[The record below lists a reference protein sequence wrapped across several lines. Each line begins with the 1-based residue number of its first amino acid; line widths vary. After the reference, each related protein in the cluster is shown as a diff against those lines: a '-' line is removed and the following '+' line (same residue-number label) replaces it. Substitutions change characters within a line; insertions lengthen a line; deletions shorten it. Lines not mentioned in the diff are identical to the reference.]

1 MRDALDVTPI
11 VGFALGDHTVP
22 QKPLDIFVAGG
33 FDEADPNALGVE
45 RDKIIGFAQHLGTE
59 IMKQGHNLITGCQ
72 TEVDKLLAESAAAH
86 LGRHGPAS
94 SSASP
99 RIVSY
104 VRRGI
109 APVTDVGVLIES
121 DVPEWNFGG
130 REPTPPEVVANAD
143 VVVLLGG
150 FFGTFQAA
158 NWARYAGKPILPFAM
173 FGGAAREVY
182 SVESRRFE
190 EVYGSTIERLDYD
203 QVVKSISNDWA
214 QLAKAAV
221 SLAERIVTTPSV
233 FVIMSFAERGQ
244 YRDLYKAIK
253 RVCDKYEYVARRVD
267 EANLF
272 KRIVP
277 EIMRQLRQSAYVIA
291 DVTEP
296 KPNVFYELGI
306 AEGLRKEII
315 LVAKKGTTLPFDI
328 NDFPVI
334 FWDSFSDFE
343 EELEKRVSQIGA
355 WQGRV

>member
-1 MRDALDVTPI
+1 M
-11 VGFALGDHTVP
+11 P
-22 QKPLDIFVAGG
+22 QKALDIFVAGG
-33 FDEADPNALGVE
+33 FDTNDPNALGVDKE
-45 RDKIIGFAQHLGTE
+45 KIISFAGHLGAE
-59 IMKQGHNLITGCQ
+59 IIRQGHNVITGCQ
-72 TEVDKLLAESAAAH
+72 TEVDKLVIESAAAA
-86 LGRHGPAS
+86 LGPQAGAS
-94 SSASP
+94 RAPSQ

-104 VRRGI
+104 VQRGI
-109 APVTDVGVLIES
+109 TPVTEHGVRIES

-143 VVVLLGG
+143 VVILLGG

-158 NWARYAGKPILPFAM
+158 NWARFAGKPIVPFAV

-182 SVESRRFE
+182 GVESRRFDD
-190 EVYGSTIERLDYD
+190 VYGSTIERLDYD
-203 QVVKSISNDWA
+203 AVVKSMSTDWPA
-214 QLAKAAV
+214 LAKSAV
-221 SLAERIVTTPSV
+221 ALAERIVTTPSV

-253 RVCDKYEYVARRVD
+253 RVCDKYEYTARRVD
-267 EANLF
+267 ESNLF

-277 EIMRQLRQSAYVIA
+277 EIMRQLRQSAYIIA

-315 LVAKKGTTLPFDI
+315 LVAKAGTVLPFDI

-355 WQGRV
+355 WQGRA

>member
-1 MRDALDVTPI
+1 M
-11 VGFALGDHTVP
+11 P
-22 QKPLDIFVAGG
+22 QKALDIFVAGG
-33 FDEADPNALGVE
+33 FDEADPNALGVD
-45 RDKIIGFAQHLGTE
+45 RKKIISFAKHLGAE
-59 IMKQGHNLITGCQ
+59 IIRQGHHLITGCQ
-72 TEVDKLLAESAAAH
+72 TEVDKLVVESAAAA
-86 LGRHGPAS
+86 LGAQSGIVS
-94 SSASP
+94 SPLLP

-109 APVTDVGVLIES
+109 TPVTDLGVRIES

-158 NWARYAGKPILPFAM
+158 NWARFAGKPLIPFAM

-182 SVESRRFE
+182 GVESRRFDD
-190 EVYGSTIERLDYD
+190 VYGATIERLDYD
-203 QVVKSISNDWA
+203 AVVKSMSTDWA
-214 QLAKAAV
+214 QLAKSTV

-233 FVIMSFAERGQ
+233 FVIMSFAEKGQ

-253 RVCDKYEYVARRVD
+253 RVCDKYEYIARRVD
-267 EANLF
+267 ESNLF
-272 KRIVP
+272 KRIMP
-277 EIMRQLRQSAYVIA
+277 EIMRQIRQSAYVIA

-315 LVAKKGTTLPFDI
+315 LVAKAGTVLPFDI

-343 EELEKRVSQIGA
+343 EELERRVSQIGS

>member
-1 MRDALDVTPI
+1 MPQKALDI
-11 VGFALGDHTVP
+11 L
-22 QKPLDIFVAGG
+22 VAGG
-33 FDEADPNALGVE
+33 FDTNDPTALGVDKE
-45 RDKIIGFAQHLGTE
+45 KIISFAGHLAAE
-59 IMKQGHNLITGCQ
+59 IMRQGHNLITGCQ
-72 TEVDKLLAESAAAH
+72 TEVDKLLVESAAAA
-86 LGRHGPAS
+86 LGPQLTAAR
-94 SSASP
+94 ASP
-99 RIVSY
+99 SQRIVSY
-104 VRRGI
+104 VQRGI
-109 APVTDVGVLIES
+109 TPVTELGVRIES

-158 NWARYAGKPILPFAM
+158 NWARFAGKPLVPFAV

-182 SVESRRFE
+182 GVESRRFDDI
-190 EVYGSTIERLDYD
+190 YGATIERLDYD
-203 QVVKSISNDWA
+203 AVVKSMSTDWA
-214 QLAKAAV
+214 QLAKATV
-221 SLAERIVTTPSV
+221 SLAERIVTSPSV

-253 RVCDKYEYVARRVD
+253 RVCDKYEYTARRVD

-277 EIMRQLRQSAYVIA
+277 EIMRQLRQSAYIIA

-315 LVAKKGTTLPFDI
+315 LIAKAGTVLPFDI

-343 EELEKRVSQIGA
+343 EALEKRVSQIGA
-355 WQGRV
+355 WQGRA